1 MEKRFHLP
9 MDVHKALREL
19 YQEKK
24 RLDAAI
30 TTLEGRMR
38 APARLGTARARG
50 RKQMSAEERLEVSK
64 RMKKYWEA
72 RRAQSRALETATSTS
87 NARRTAGGASA

>member
-1 MEKRFHLP
+1 

-30 TTLEGRMR
+30 QNLERRR
-38 APARLGTARARG
+38 APIRINAPRG
-50 RKQMSAEERLEVSK
+50 RKQMSAEERIEVSK
-64 RMKKYWEA
+64 RMKRYWEA
-72 RRAQSRALETATSTS
+72 RRAQSRALEAAANS
-87 NARRTAGGASA
+87 AAAHRASA

>member
-30 TTLEGRMR
+30 TTLERRMR
-38 APARLGTARARG
+38 ARVRPGTARTRG
-50 RKQMSAEERLEVSK
+50 RKQMSAEERIEVSK
-64 RMKKYWEA
+64 RMKKYWEK
-72 RRAQSRALETATSTS
+72 RRAQSRALETATSAS
-87 NARRTAGGASA
+87 GARRTAGGASS

>member
-1 MEKRFHLP
+1 

-30 TTLEGRMR
+30 LNLERRLR
-38 APARLGTARARG
+38 APVRIGAARPRG
-50 RKQMSAEERLEVSK
+50 RKQMSAEERIEVSK
-64 RMKKYWEA
+64 RMKRYWEA
-72 RRAQSRALETATSTS
+72 RRAQARALEAAADS
-87 NARRTAGGASA
+87 AAVRRASGASA

>member
-1 MEKRFHLP
+1 

-30 TTLEGRMR
+30 LSLERRR
-38 APARLGTARARG
+38 APIRINSTAPRG
-50 RKQMSAEERLEVSK
+50 RKQMSAEERIEVSK
-64 RMKKYWEA
+64 RMKRYWEG
-72 RRAQSRALETATSTS
+72 RRAQSRALEAAANS
-87 NARRTAGGASA
+87 AAAHRASA

>member
-1 MEKRFHLP
+1 
-9 MDVHKALREL
+9 
-19 YQEKK
+19 
-24 RLDAAI
+24 
-30 TTLEGRMR
+30 
-38 APARLGTARARG
+38 
-50 RKQMSAEERLEVSK
+50 MSAEERLEVSK

>member
-72 RRAQSRALETATSTS
+72 RRAQSRALEAAASS
-87 NARRTAGGASA
+87 GGRKNASGASA